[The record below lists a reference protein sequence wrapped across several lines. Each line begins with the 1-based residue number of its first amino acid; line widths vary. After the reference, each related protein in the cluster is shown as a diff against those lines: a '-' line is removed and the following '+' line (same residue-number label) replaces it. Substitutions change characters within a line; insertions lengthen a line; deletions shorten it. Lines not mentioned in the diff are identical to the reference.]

1 MAGVH
6 IYMFD
11 SKVFRLRR
19 HIYAEKAQW
28 EPGIGTW
35 IFQNGWSRDV
45 DKVSEYQTWQ
55 VTTLPELTETPEHFL
70 PEEKQYKQLNFH
82 QLAGYINELGQSG
95 FDTVRLRVQYHRKFS
110 VPFFPFIL
118 AIIAVP
124 FSFWVGNRGAMT
136 AIGASFV
143 IAIAYLAVNQLFEQ
157 IGNLNQLPATM
168 AAWSPNVIFTLVGLY
183 AMTRMRS

>member
-1 MAGVH
+1 
-6 IYMFD
+6 
-11 SKVFRLRR
+11 
-19 HIYAEKAQW
+19 
-28 EPGIGTW
+28 
-35 IFQNGWSRDV
+35 
-45 DKVSEYQTWQ
+45 
-55 VTTLPELTETPEHFL
+55 LTETPEHFL